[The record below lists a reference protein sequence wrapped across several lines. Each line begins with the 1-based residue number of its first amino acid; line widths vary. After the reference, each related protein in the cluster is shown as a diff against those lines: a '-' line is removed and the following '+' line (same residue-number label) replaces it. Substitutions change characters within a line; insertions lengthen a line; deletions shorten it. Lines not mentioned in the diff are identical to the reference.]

1 MKIMVMRPR
10 FQFPS
15 TSNFVGSIEQASV
28 LRKFTILFLL
38 MSVIPVSILFY
49 LYHQMKTDGAIQ
61 FTAENLN
68 ITLIFT
74 VIGVLVA
81 FFAMRSMLKSFVDLS
96 EKNKQ
101 ILKKVLEADD
111 AKTIVNE
118 NNEIVV
124 LTRSFSKIT
133 ERLEENVRSLE
144 LTKRTL
150 HAVMEKVGQGLTQMD
165 NIDRFLEL
173 ILETIT
179 QALSG
184 KVGVLMVVDETKKNL
199 VVKAVYG
206 AQLSNKDEV
215 VFTIDVGSTLYSV
228 MRSQEALIVP
238 RLLDDPKDAKEHQHL
253 FAPPLLCAPL
263 VIQHDIKGVLSI
275 SGRNLSG
282 SFNDDDLRLLFNVAS
297 QTAVALENA
306 HLNQDIEQTYFE
318 TISALALAVD
328 AKDKYSRG
336 HLDRVARY
344 CEAIGK
350 RMGLDAADM
359 KTLMDASRLHD
370 LGKIGIPDD
379 VLSKVGPLNDQEWLL
394 MKKHPEIGE
403 SIIKPIRS
411 LHNLCDII
419 RHHHEK
425 LDGTG
430 YPDGLKGDEVS
441 SLARITAVADIY
453 DALTSNRSYRE
464 KFSKDEACRMLKKMQ
479 GQLDQD
485 IVDVFIEILD
495 EEGKHKTIVI
505 S

>member
-1 MKIMVMRPR
+1 MNPMVMRPK
-10 FQFPS
+10 FQLPAFPKL
-15 TSNFVGSIEQASV
+15 VGSIEQVSV

-38 MSVIPVSILFY
+38 MSVIPVSVLFY
-49 LYHQMKTDGAIQ
+49 LYYQLQTHGSIQ
-61 FTAENLN
+61 LTAENLN
-68 ITLIFT
+68 GTLILT
-74 VIGVLVA
+74 VAGVLVA
-81 FFAMRSMLKSFVDLS
+81 FLAMRSMLKSFADLS
-96 EKNKQ
+96 EKNK
-101 ILKKVLEADD
+101 IVLKKVLEVDD

-173 ILETIT
+173 ILETVT
-179 QALSG
+179 EALSG
-184 KVGVLMVVDETKKNL
+184 KVGVLMVVDDNKKSL
-199 VVKAVYG
+199 LVKAVYG
-206 AQLSNKDEV
+206 AQLNNKDELA
-215 VFTIDVGSTLYSV
+215 FTIDVGSTLYSV

-238 RLLDDPKDAKEHQHL
+238 RFLDDPKDAKEHQHL

-275 SGRNLSG
+275 SGRKLNG

-306 HLNQDIEQTYFE
+306 RLNQNIEQTYFE

-350 RMGLDAADM
+350 RLGLEETDM
-359 KTLMDASRLHD
+359 KTLRDASRLHD

-379 VLSKVGPLNDQEWLL
+379 VLSKVGPLSDEEWVL
-394 MKKHPEIGE
+394 MRKHPEIGE

-411 LHNLCDII
+411 LHHLCDII

-425 LDGTG
+425 IDGTG
-430 YPDGLKGDEVS
+430 YPDRLKGDEIS
-441 SLARITAVADIY
+441 PLARITAIADIY

-464 KFSKDEACRMLKKMQ
+464 KFSKDEACRMLKKMKD
-479 GQLDQD
+479 QLDQD

-495 EEGKHKTIVI
+495 EEERHKTVVV